1 MTVLTLK
8 NVGVNL
14 GGKQVV
20 QNMNLRLG
28 SGQVVGLIGPNGAGK
43 STLMKAI
50 AGVLTSEGSI
60 RLDEKN
66 VTALGNKERA
76 RLISY
81 LAQEKVAHWPLSVRE
96 IAMLGRPPH
105 LATFESPSEA
115 DMDAVDQVLEQTD
128 MRALA
133 DRSILELSGG
143 EQARAFL
150 SRALAVQAPVLLAD
164 EPIAALD
171 PAHQLEIMALLQSYA
186 RSGALVLVIMHDLSL
201 ATRYCDELVLLDK
214 GELVAHGEAST
225 VLSDR
230 HLQQV
235 YGIEVARGTKDDD
248 VFVVPWR
255 RLTD

>member
-1 MTVLTLK
+1 MTKLTLE
-8 NVGVNL
+8 NVRVDL
-14 GGKQVV
+14 GGQTIVDG
-20 QNMNLRLG
+20 MNLQLQG
-28 SGQVVGLIGPNGAGK
+28 GQVVGLIGPNGVGK

-50 AGVLTSEGSI
+50 ASVLPCEGSI
-60 RLDEKN
+60 QLDEQD
-66 VTALGNKERA
+66 VTALGHKQRA

-96 IAMLGRPPH
+96 IVMLGRLPH
-105 LATFESPSEA
+105 LATFESPTDA
-115 DMDAVDQVLEQTD
+115 DRAAVDQVLVQTD
-128 MRALA
+128 MRGLA

-186 RSGALVLVIMHDLSL
+186 QAGALVLVIMHDLSL
-201 ATRYCDELVLLDK
+201 AARYCDELVLLDQGK
-214 GELVAHGEAST
+214 LVAHGDAEI
-225 VLSDR
+225 VLSDA

-235 YGIEVARGTKDDD
+235 YGIEVARGTRDND

-255 RLTD
+255 LVD

>member
-1 MTVLTLK
+1 
-8 NVGVNL
+8 
-14 GGKQVV
+14 
-20 QNMNLRLG
+20 
-28 SGQVVGLIGPNGAGK
+28 
-43 STLMKAI
+43 
-50 AGVLTSEGSI
+50 
-60 RLDEKN
+60 
-66 VTALGNKERA
+66 
-76 RLISY
+76 
-81 LAQEKVAHWPLSVRE
+81 
-96 IAMLGRPPH
+96 
-105 LATFESPSEA
+105 
-115 DMDAVDQVLEQTD
+115 VLEQTD